1 MNIIRPRSLI
11 VLAISSAC
19 VVASGATVASA
30 TSYVASGTNS
40 SITVGGRSFGP
51 SDGLEVDKQSFSI
64 TPGGDPVGIV
74 MNGPVD
80 TGGGLAPM
88 TSWGASYAI
97 SKETAQLHY
106 TGRAKAAG
114 NVFQGKR
121 IIQVCFWYSRG
132 GSMVGSKKCSNA
144 KFSDT
149 SWKSGPEVSEGVWDS
164 LNPKAPHTIFNI
176 RTARVSPNVN

>member
-114 NVFQGKR
+114 NVFQGR
-121 IIQVCFWYSRG
+121 GSSRCASG
-132 GSMVGSKKCSNA
+132 TPGVA
-144 KFSDT
+144 RWSDPRSAPT
-149 SWKSGPEVSEGVWDS
+149 PSSRTLPGNLGRRCQKESG
-164 LNPKAPHTIFNI
+164 T
-176 RTARVSPNVN
+176 R